1 MDTSEN
7 DRPSVAADPPTNVL
21 WTSGWDSTFRVVE
34 LLLQGK
40 QVQPWYVVFDVTP
53 RPSTKR
59 ELKTM
64 RKIRAALASKYP
76 QTQALLLPTKLVR
89 ESSLPVRSEL
99 YGAANRLRASRG
111 SVPSQYPVLA
121 TLLEKLGEPMEV
133 GVELGGH
140 AFHLLEQD
148 IVVDSVTGRQ
158 SVGADAD
165 PDLVAIFGRME
176 LPLFWISK
184 PAMGE
189 TAAERGFDDIMEM
202 TWFCASPVM
211 GTPCGYCAPC
221 RTTRAYGMERR
232 VGKQTKSKHLAYKA
246 IWALRRTPPRAA
258 IRKIA
263 SRLREALVVV
273 EGLVK
278 T

>member
-76 QTQALLLPTKLVR
+76 QTQALLLPT
-89 ESSLPVRSEL
+89 
-99 YGAANRLRASRG
+99 
-111 SVPSQYPVLA
+111 

-232 VGKQTKSKHLAYKA
+232 VGKQTK
-246 IWALRRTPPRAA
+246 
-258 IRKIA
+258 
-263 SRLREALVVV
+263 
-273 EGLVK
+273 
-278 T
+278 